1 MKTLKNVQYEV
12 LFQKAWENWIHGY
25 ESEAAEIWKQI
36 LISTSNEN
44 DKLIEIDVIN
54 YLAMYQRVWEE
65 KIEQV
70 IDLKKYLDIANDLK
84 YTRGIANI
92 SIELA
97 LRSKTFERT
106 QELFIEARRLYEEI
120 NDRNGIMK
128 ALFLYSTYLI
138 ERGVEKF
145 DYIFKQLQTAL
156 ELAIGENNKFFIAQI
171 HYAIGEAFLRLG
183 NLHEAHHH
191 FEISLQNF
199 THLGHERRSISL
211 LVSIAD
217 VKIQSNLEN
226 AIDELKNSYTAFTKK
241 LENIREKIPVFD
253 LFYHLSRF
261 SDLFLEL
268 EDFKQVQNLI
278 NDLEKILRQV
288 NIESSLYFQGKMAL
302 AHIKGNLELTKLNL
316 SNASEMYNYILRR
329 RDHARISDLYGA
341 LISLAVISLYKYR
354 IIFDGTFIKNA
365 QDLVQEAIK
374 ISEATDHIKG
384 YVRAHMVFSL
394 LKLSI
399 AGVNAD
405 LSEMEDVIILAQ
417 EKGLHSEAKK
427 AYQELSRFK
436 GIYQSQTQ
444 FFPEAHSVAEVLQ
457 YALEAKKSVKKIN

>member
-1 MKTLKNVQYEV
+1 MKSLSHTQFED

-25 ESEAAEIWKQI
+25 EKEAAEIWKQI
-36 LISTSNEN
+36 LKSAINEN
-44 DKLIEIDVIN
+44 DRLVEIDAIN

-70 IDLKKYLDIANDLK
+70 IDLEKYLNIANDLK
-84 YTRGIANI
+84 YTKGIANI
-92 SIELA
+92 KIELA

-106 QELFIEARRLYEEI
+106 QGLFIEARRLYESIE
-120 NDRNGIMK
+120 DKNGIMR

-145 DYIFKQLQTAL
+145 GFIFKQLQTAL
-156 ELAIGENNKFFIAQI
+156 ELAISENNKYFIAQI
-171 HYAIGEAFLRLG
+171 QSAIGEAFLRLG
-183 NLHEAHHH
+183 NLNEARHH

-199 THLGHERRSISL
+199 SHLGHERRSISL

-217 VKIQSNLEN
+217 VEIQSNLEN
-226 AIDELKNSYTAFTKK
+226 ALDELKNSYTTFTKK
-241 LENIREKIPVFD
+241 LENIQDKIPVFD

-278 NDLEKILRQV
+278 NNLEKILRQI

-302 AHIKGNLELTKLNL
+302 AHIKGNLELAKLNL

-354 IIFDGTFIKNA
+354 IIFDGTYIKKA

-405 LSEMEDVIILAQ
+405 LSEMEDVITLAQ

-436 GIYQSQTQ
+436 GIYQNQNPV
-444 FFPEAHSVAEVLQ
+444 FPEAVSVAEVLQ